1 MSKTISELICVSV
14 VGASLASGCALV
26 KGHEL
31 RGCPNLE
38 LVQSGFSLEG
48 ELFLFQYW
56 PFSSMFLGGS
66 YFVVRSHVRQIN
78 PEPIFVF

>member
-1 MSKTISELICVSV
+1 MSKTISELICVSL

-38 LVQSGFSLEG
+38 RVQNGFGLEG

-66 YFVVRSHVRQIN
+66 YFFVRSHSRDLPCETDQ
-78 PEPIFVF
+78 P

>member
-1 MSKTISELICVSV
+1 MSL

-38 LVQSGFSLEG
+38 LVQNGLGLEG
-48 ELFLFQYW
+48 EFFLFQYW
-56 PFSSMFLGGS
+56 TFSSKFLGGP
-66 YFVVRSHVRQIN
+66 YFLCVPTAGTSHVRQIN